1 MPKYDTFK
9 NPAGTEF
16 SAVIIPSS
24 AWANLPGVN
33 SYNAKIVPFSATISS
48 AGATTAVNVVPD
60 ASVEGTQKCYLL
72 PGWVAKVNGTVAWTT
87 AQTVKLQDT
96 NGTPVDYLTMTTA
109 ALTSQALVYSGV
121 SNIASENAF
130 TLGTGGTAGKGVQLL
145 GSAAMTGSPLVVT
158 GQILI
163 V

>member
-1 MPKYDTFK
+1 MPKYSTFK
-9 NPAGTEF
+9 NPAGTEY
-16 SAVIIPSS
+16 SSVLMPSS

-48 AGATTAVNVVPD
+48 AGATAAVTVVPD
-60 ASVEGTQKCYLL
+60 SAVEGTQKCYLL
-72 PGWVAKVNGTVAWTT
+72 NWRAKVSSTVAWTT
-87 AQTVKLQDT
+87 AQTVKIQDS
-96 NGTPVDYLTMTTA
+96 NSSAVDFVTMTTA
-109 ALTSQALVYSGV
+109 ALTSGALVQDLV
-121 SNIASENAF
+121 SNITSENAYV
-130 TLGTGGTAGKGVQLL
+130 LGTGGTAGKGVQLL